1 MEISKYIDVDYV
13 PRVDLTTLGN
23 TFNTLEAGHQA
34 SVKAASDLKKTIA
47 EMDMNSDEDGFKQ
60 LYYNKIVNTI
70 EENTLYGNS
79 YVALDDLVELEGNI
93 NSAPDIIGRLN
104 AQKAYTAFQ
113 TSIDE
118 NDELPESYKQMYKEL
133 NPYHYED
140 IYDKN
145 GNIVS
150 GTVWTPKLAPTKVI
164 PQWEIMTDALAAC
177 AQESGQGTITR
188 WLDKNGQITTDPQE
202 AFDGEVYN
210 TTTNNWEKLPREKII
225 EAIHTKIRST
235 PGALESIQQDYNVA
249 RYHTLKNNAI
259 TGTKTIS
266 EVTDDQGELLD
277 IDQYVSKTFG
287 DFADIASYY
296 RVKTSTSY
304 GDGLATYNKARN
316 MLSDDDLYNMLFDR
330 TASGNPVNIKVDP
343 GSNILVERNGYKQY
357 INSIYKELTGNDFNF
372 VDGQTIELSDIIGN
386 SDVPND
392 IKYTIAD
399 LINRYNDC
407 TENLN
412 QYLNAMSDTDRINYM
427 AALRLKNGQA
437 PINSA
442 NGGSKLED
450 AIIENRNR
458 LKSEGVKYVRIN
470 VGDDEELN
478 RNFNDLFAGEDYNQL
493 TEQGISLKN
502 GYIIIPIESNYYPM
516 LASLSRESVRR
527 RNLGPWDTIVSGFD
541 DRIDVDYLDSNMNQ
555 VDTTSKT
562 PYSATNFG
570 IGKMDVTG
578 GYIPYA
584 SSYSENINTP
594 INHKDEFLEIGKL
607 YDDIISNE
615 DTLNDKYNF
624 TNSNIL
630 ADNQLLDGNNFT
642 AQAAYKLY
650 SEGKI
655 TQTQYNKIKQYWDE
669 DLPRAI
675 TNIQYAQRPMYADE
689 DQKGQM
695 DLVESSKDRFNI
707 GEEIKQAQKDK
718 RTSVNPSYVR
728 GVGFGYNITVLG
740 ENGEAS
746 ENKSYFIP
754 DATGEK
760 VIDILNADPSI
771 KSLTILNDLNTNQG
785 IKTLTNTNMNPALGN
800 NTIKGIGS
808 DMYQLN
814 LFGINT
820 TVDTDTAVPIITGLE
835 EYKNLKIN
843 FLKKGDNDLT
853 SDMNNTL
860 KECAAKIGNSLGID
874 SNGVYLKLL
883 DDIDK

>member
-1 MEISKYIDVDYV
+1 MEISKYINVDYV

-34 SVKAASDLKKTIA
+34 SVKAASDLKKTIG
-47 EMDMNSDEDGFKQ
+47 EMDMNSNEDEFKQ

-79 YVALDDLVELEGNI
+79 YAALDDLIELEGNI
-93 NSAPDIIGRLN
+93 KSAPDIIGRLN
-104 AQKAYTAFQ
+104 AQKAYTSFQ

-118 NDELPESYKQMYKEL
+118 NEELPESYKQMYKEL

-150 GTVWTPKLAPTKVI
+150 GTVWTPNLVPTKVI

-177 AQESGQGTITR
+177 AKESGQGTITR
-188 WLDKNGQITTDPQE
+188 WLDKNGKITTDPQQ

-210 TTTNNWEKLPREKII
+210 TTTSTWEKLPREKII

-249 RYHTLKNNAI
+249 RYHTIKNNTI
-259 TGTKTIS
+259 TGKKTIS
-266 EVTDDQGELLD
+266 DVTDDQGEILD
-277 IDQYVSKTFG
+277 VDQYISKTFG

-296 RVKTSTSY
+296 NVKTSTSY

-316 MLSDDDLYNMLFDR
+316 MFSDDDLYNMLFDA

-372 VDGQTIELSDIIGN
+372 VDGQTIEVSDIIGDT
-386 SDVPND
+386 DVPND
-392 IKYTIAD
+392 IKYGIAD
-399 LINRYNDC
+399 IVNRYNDC

-412 QYLNAMSDTDRINYM
+412 QYLNAMSDADRINYM
-427 AALRLKNGQA
+427 AALRFKNGQA

-450 AIIENRNR
+450 AIIEHRNK
-458 LKSEGVKYVRIN
+458 LKSIGVKYVKIN
-470 VGDDEELN
+470 VGDDDELN
-478 RNFNDLFAGEDYNQL
+478 KHFNDLFVGEDYNQL
-493 TEQGISLKN
+493 KAQGISLQN
-502 GYIIIPIESNYYPM
+502 GYITIPIESNYYPM

-527 RNLGPWDTIVSGFD
+527 RNSGFWSTIGSVFN
-541 DRIDVDYLDSNMNQ
+541 DRISVDYLDSNMNQ
-555 VDTTSKT
+555 VNASFKN
-562 PYSATNFG
+562 PHLATNFG
-570 IGKMDVTG
+570 VGMMDVTA
-578 GYIPYA
+578 GYIPHA
-584 SSYSENINTP
+584 SKYSENISTSHN
-594 INHKDEFLEIGKL
+594 NKDEFLEIGKL
-607 YDDIISNE
+607 YDDIVSNE
-615 DTLNDKYNF
+615 DILNEKYNF

-642 AQAAYKLY
+642 TQMAYKLY
-650 SEGKI
+650 SEGRI
-655 TQTQYNKIKQYWDE
+655 TDTQYNKLKQYWDE
-669 DLPRAI
+669 DLPRKI
-675 TNIQYAQRPMYADE
+675 ENIQYAQKPMYADK

-695 DLVESSKDRFNI
+695 DLVESSKDRFNN
-707 GEEIKQAQKDK
+707 GEKIKQALKDG
-718 RTSVNPSYVR
+718 RVSTSPSYVR
-728 GVGFGYNITVLG
+728 GIGFGYNITILG
-740 ENGEAS
+740 ENGNAT
-746 ENKSYFIP
+746 ENESYFIP

-760 VIDILNADPSI
+760 VIDILNTDPSI
-771 KSLTILNDLNTNQG
+771 KSLTILNDLNANKG
-785 IKTLTNTNMNPALGN
+785 IKTLTKTNMNPALGN
-800 NTIKGIGS
+800 NTIKGIGN
-808 DMYQLN
+808 DMYEFN
-814 LFGINT
+814 LFGINDI
-820 TVDTDTAVPIITGLE
+820 VDTNTAIPIITGLE

-860 KECAAKIGNSLGID
+860 KECAYKIGNSLGID

-883 DDIDK
+883 EDIDK

>member
-79 YVALDDLVELEGNI
+79 YAALDDLVELEGNI

-150 GTVWTPKLAPTKVI
+150 GTVWTPNPVPTKVI

-188 WLDKNGQITTDPQE
+188 WLDKNGVITTDPQE

-210 TTTNNWEKLPREKII
+210 TTTNSWEKLPREKII

-249 RYHTLKNNAI
+249 YYHTLKNNAI
-259 TGTKTIS
+259 TGKKTIS

-287 DFADIASYY
+287 DFADITSYY

-330 TASGNPVNIKVDP
+330 TAHGNPVNIKVNP
-343 GSNILVERNGYKQY
+343 GSDILVERNGYKQY

-372 VDGQTIELSDIIGN
+372 VDGKTIEVSDIIGD
-386 SDVPND
+386 SDIPND
-392 IKYTIAD
+392 IKYTIVD
-399 LINRYNDC
+399 IINRYNDC

-458 LKSEGVKYVRIN
+458 LKSKGVKYIRIN

-478 RNFNDLFAGEDYNQL
+478 RHFNNLFAGEDYNQL
-493 TEQGISLKN
+493 TEQGISLKD
-502 GYIIIPIESNYYPM
+502 GYITVPIESNYYPM
-516 LASLSRESVRR
+516 IASLSRESVRR
-527 RNLGPWDTIVSGFD
+527 RNLGPWDTIVSGFTN
-541 DRIDVDYLDSNMNQ
+541 RIEVDYLDDKKNKIDTPNPYYSSNSIGYSTAWNT
-555 VDTTSKT
+555 DAKT
-562 PYSATNFG
+562 QS
-570 IGKMDVTG
+570 
-578 GYIPYA
+578 
-584 SSYSENINTP
+584 
-594 INHKDEFLEIGKL
+594 FLKL
-607 YDDIISNE
+607 GQTYDDIVSNE
-615 DTLNDKYNF
+615 DILNEKYNF

-642 AQAAYKLY
+642 TQVAYKLY

-675 TNIQYAQRPMYADE
+675 TNMQYTQRPMYADE

-718 RTSVNPSYVR
+718 RVSANPSYVR

-740 ENGEAS
+740 EDGKAN

-771 KSLTILNDLNTNQG
+771 KSLTILNDLNVNQG

-800 NTIKGIGS
+800 NTIKGIG
-808 DMYQLN
+808 DDKYQLN

-860 KECAAKIGNSLGID
+860 KECAVKIGNSLGID